1 MKKPSIF
8 VPLPSA
14 AEDHQTKNAKVLTTL
29 SAAKLIKDSEV
40 REQLGQTVLELINNE
55 EELNRLS
62 KNISPL
68 GYHDAADIIANE
80 AIQLTIKN

>member
-29 SAAKLIKDSEV
+29 NAARIINDSEV
-40 REQLGQTVLELINNE
+40 REKLEKTVLDLINNE
-55 EELNRLS
+55 AELNNLS
-62 KNISPL
+62 ENISPL

-80 AIQLTIKN
+80 ALKMIH